1 MSIPS
6 RGASSVLLLALC
18 YTVTVV
24 DLLILFDLSFFNYT
38 PRDTPHR
45 GLHSEAPP
53 KRGIQE
59 RVGGT
64 VLSVQKDLSKIL
76 EQANLTVDS
85 SEYFKG
91 LLK

>member
-6 RGASSVLLLALC
+6 RGACSVLLLALC

-24 DLLILFDLSFFNYT
+24 DLLSLFDLSFFNYT
-38 PRDTPHR
+38 LGDTPHR
-45 GLHSEAPP
+45 GLHSGAPP